1 MVVVSQKGNLMK
13 FLCLLIV
20 LLISVVS
27 NPCFAQ
33 NLWIP
38 YNQQP
43 IVVVPN
49 SPVVSVVPVVQVVPV
64 TYYYYQYSYV
74 NIPQTFSYPIL
85 YSPPQC
91 RCRYCCCLFRPCQC
105 NKLYRV
111 GY

>member
-13 FLCLLIV
+13 FLCCLIV
-20 LLISVVS
+20 LFISVVS
-27 NPCFAQ
+27 DPCFAQ

-49 SPVVSVVPVVQVVPV
+49 SPVVSVVPVVQMVPV

-85 YSPPQC
+85 YSPPQY
-91 RCRYCCCLFRPCQC
+91 RCCLFRPYQY